1 MAEEMV
7 EVCNLNDLKGL
18 IDFKKGIHIDTFS
31 RLKNWEGRSC
41 CEWEGISCDNSTG
54 RVTEILL
61 LGLIYFDGVPL
72 QNHKECWLS
81 PSVTLLTSLEAIDFS
96 ELIGLSRP
104 TPPSIIDSLR
114 SLTSSANLDLHSNSI
129 SGLMPEKIGELQILN
144 LSENFLGRK
153 IPPLI
158 TNFTLIS
165 VMFLNNNYL
174 EVRIPFPQRSGQMLS
189 LAHLRLRITV

>member
-31 RLKNWEGRSC
+31 RLKNREGRSC

-72 QNHKECWLS
+72 QSHKEGWLS

-96 ELIGLSRP
+96 ELIV
-104 TPPSIIDSLR
+104 DSLR
-114 SLTSSANLDLHSNSI
+114 SSSSLANLDLHSNSI
-129 SGLMPEKIGELQILN
+129 SGLMPEKIEIPKSSKELAGFEHPRSHLN
-144 LSENFLGRK
+144 KLTGLLSSVFQMGSELPVSSAN
-153 IPPLI
+153 ISSME
-158 TNFTLIS
+158 TLKLQKKQ
-165 VMFLNNNYL
+165 V
-174 EVRIPFPQRSGQMLS
+174 PW
-189 LAHLRLRITV
+189 